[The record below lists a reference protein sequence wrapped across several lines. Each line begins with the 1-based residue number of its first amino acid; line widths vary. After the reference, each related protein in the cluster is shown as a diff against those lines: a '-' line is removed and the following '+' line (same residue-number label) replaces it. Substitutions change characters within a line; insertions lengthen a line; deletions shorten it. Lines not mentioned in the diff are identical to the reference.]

1 MKFVDVMRIAW
12 LFVFCSSFF
21 QVLEVDIT
29 KDDKGKKVP
38 EYFIHFNGWNRR

>member
-1 MKFVDVMRIAW
+1 MCVSTVLMRFVMSCFD
-12 LFVFCSSFF
+12 

-29 KDDKGKKVP
+29 KDDKGKRVP